1 MRARGCC
8 PPPFRLALPAL
19 LVIGAALAAACNAT
33 VPTPEASAPTGSA
46 PTGAS
51 VAPSATTGPTAS
63 EAPGP
68 TLPPGSLPLPTEFAI
83 ELHPGTYFSSP
94 PFEIPFTFEV
104 AEPGWVAGHL
114 NPEFIDIQQYEG
126 APGVGVVPERIIGFG
141 HPLQIH
147 GAAIV
152 EAADLTPAEAVDLWV
167 ERTDIET
174 ANVAELELLG
184 GDAVRVDVHAPV
196 PMLPLF
202 GGPGGTF
209 RLDEAFDVRIVVIAI
224 DDGLFLATVH
234 APATDLEAAWEQ
246 ALPALESI
254 DLLP

>member
-1 MRARGCC
+1 MRG
-8 PPPFRLALPAL
+8 LAVSASLIVSASL
-19 LVIGAALAAACNAT
+19 LAACTAAA
-33 VPTPEASAPTGSA
+33 PTPGPIAPTGTA
-46 PTGAS
+46 PAAAS
-51 VAPSATTGPTAS
+51 NTPSSPAGPPTS
-63 EAPGP
+63 SGSGP

-83 ELHPGTYFSSP
+83 ELEPGTYFASP

-126 APGVGVVPERIIGFG
+126 APAVGVLPERIIGFA

-147 GAAIV
+147 GTAV
-152 EAADLTPAEAVDLWV
+152 VDAADLTPADVADLWV

-174 ANVAELELLG
+174 ANLEELELLG
-184 GDAVRVDVHAPV
+184 GEAVRVDVHAPV
-196 PMLPLF
+196 AMLPLF

-234 APATDLEAAWEQ
+234 APPADLGAAWAQ
-246 ALPALESI
+246 ALPTLESI
-254 DLLP
+254 DVSP